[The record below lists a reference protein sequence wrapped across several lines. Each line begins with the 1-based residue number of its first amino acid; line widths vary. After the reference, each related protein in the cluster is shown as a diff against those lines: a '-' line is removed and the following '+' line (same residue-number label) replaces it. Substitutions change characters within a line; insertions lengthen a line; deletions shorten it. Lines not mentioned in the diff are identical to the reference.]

1 MQHSIAACCPHSPS
15 GSTRAFIGF
24 VAFLMCSEWS
34 VLLHSHSSVHA
45 SIHWCNHERSRPL
58 YYISFVKR
66 PNSGIPGRQNVHFKA
81 PLLTAHLT
89 VGLKSLSSFELTS
102 PWPPGEDNT
111 HGYICCLNW
120 IARFSISILSEP
132 IQQSELPWVAP
143 SGEFSSPSHGLIS
156 KLGDCEMGKSKKG
169 KLLKNKGSSDL

>member
-1 MQHSIAACCPHSPS
+1 
-15 GSTRAFIGF
+15 
-24 VAFLMCSEWS
+24 MCSEWS

-45 SIHWCNHERSRPL
+45 SIHCCSRGAWISHG
-58 YYISFVKR
+58 YISFMKR
-66 PNSGIPGRQNVHFKA
+66 PNSGIPGRQNVHFKV

-120 IARFSISILSEP
+120 IAHFSISILSEP

-143 SGEFSSPSHGLIS
+143 SGEFSSPSHGLFS

-169 KLLKNKGSSDL
+169 KLLKNKGSSVL